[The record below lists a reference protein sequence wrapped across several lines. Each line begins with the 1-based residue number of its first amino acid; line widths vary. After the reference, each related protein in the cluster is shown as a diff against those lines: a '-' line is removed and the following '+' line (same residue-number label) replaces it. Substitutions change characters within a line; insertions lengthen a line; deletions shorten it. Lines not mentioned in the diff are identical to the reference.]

1 MSKQTIYLI
10 SFVLV
15 LGLVSNVN
23 GQVATNPTPA
33 DGALHAATWVGLN
46 WSPGVS
52 AVSHDVYFGE
62 NFADVNA
69 GTGEAFRGNQAATN
83 LIVGMPTF
91 LYPAGLVPDTTY
103 YWRIDEV
110 NDLDPNSPWKGDV
123 WSFSIAPVTAY
134 APDPADGARF
144 LNTDATVS
152 WSAGMKAKLH
162 HVYFG
167 ENSADVDAGTGGT
180 YKGPVIGT
188 VYTPGALEFGKTY
201 YWRVDEFDGLAT
213 HKGDLWSFNTIP
225 VVPIVDP
232 NLVAWWKLDEGTGD
246 MVVDWSG
253 YAHHGKISGDVRWV
267 EGIDGGA
274 MEFHGGIVE
283 MLDYEGVLGTQNR
296 TVTAWIKTTA
306 YGDFVSWGVTTED
319 GQKWIFCVNHND
331 SNGTFEAL
339 RTECAGSRIVGS
351 TVLTD
356 GQWHHVASV
365 LESGGAPTI
374 DNIRLYVD
382 GQREIISDSQ
392 TANLNTVSEGRKVWL
407 GEGHHTRPF
416 PGQVDDIRIYDKA
429 LTAEAIKQTMRGDLR
444 LAWDPKPANGS
455 TPSIKGA
462 VPLSWSPGEKASQHD
477 VYFGTDK
484 TAVANADTSD
494 TSGIY
499 RGRQS
504 AASYSPHEGVEW
516 GGGPY
521 YWRIDEYNTDATV
534 STGRVWSFTV
544 AGYLI
549 VDDFESYNDLD
560 PADPESNRIFNVWAD
575 GYDQPTNGS
584 IVGYDVAPFTERTIV
599 HSGAQAMPLF
609 YDNSGTAR
617 YSEVTLT
624 LSSQRDWTEEGVI
637 TLTLWF
643 RGDSAN
649 TAAPMYVALNGS
661 ATVSHDN
668 PDAALT
674 DTWTQWNIPL
684 TDFSNQGVVL
694 TNVNSITIG
703 LGNRT
708 SPQPSGSGMMFFDD
722 IRLYR

>member
-1 MSKQTIYLI
+1 MSKKSIYLI

-33 DGALHAATWVGLN
+33 DGAFHTSTWVGFL
-46 WSPGVS
+46 WTPGVS

-91 LYPAGLVPDTTY
+91 LYPAGLVPGTTY

-110 NDLDPNSPWKGDV
+110 EADSTTIHKGDV
-123 WSFSIAPVTAY
+123 WSFSVAPETAY

-188 VYTPGALEFGKTY
+188 VYTPGTLEFGKTY
-201 YWRVDEFDGLAT
+201 YWRVDEFDGVAT
-213 HKGDLWSFNTIP
+213 HKGDLWSFSTIP
-225 VVPIVDP
+225 IFAITDP

-253 YAHHGKISGDVRWV
+253 YAHHGKISGDVGWV

-283 MLDYEGVLGTQNR
+283 MLNYEGVLGTQNR

-306 YGDFVSWGVTTED
+306 CGDIVSWGVTTED
-319 GQKWIFCVNHND
+319 GQKWIVLVNGND

-365 LESGGAPTI
+365 LESGGVPTI
-374 DNIRLYVD
+374 DNIKLYVD

-392 TANLNTVSEGRKVWL
+392 SANLDTVSDGRKVWL
-407 GEGHHTRPF
+407 GEGHHVRPF

-444 LAWDPKPANGS
+444 LAWDPKPTNGS

-462 VPLSWSPGEKASQHD
+462 VPLSWSSGEKASGHD

-499 RGRQS
+499 RGRQN

-516 GGGPY
+516 GSGPY

-534 STGRVWSFTV
+534 STGSLWSFTV

-560 PADPESNRIFNVWAD
+560 PGDPESNRIFTVWAD
-575 GYDQPTNGS
+575 GYGIDTNGS
-584 IVGYDVAPFTERTIV
+584 IVGYDVPPFTERTIV
-599 HSGAQAMPLF
+599 HSGAQAMPLA

-617 YSEVTLT
+617 YSEATLT

-674 DTWTQWNIPL
+674 DTWTQWNILL

-703 LGNRT
+703 LGNRN
-708 SPQPSGSGMMFFDD
+708 SPQPSGSGMMYFDD